1 MTEIIRELRNG
12 VALIT
17 LNRPAALNALSLEM
31 ISNLTTVLRACV
43 DDKDVRAVLIKGAG
57 GKAFCAGGDIRAL
70 YQSFRAGDTLHRDF
84 FSVEYT
90 LDYFLRFYPKPYM
103 ALMDG
108 ITLGGGMGI
117 AQGSP
122 LRIVGDRTRA
132 AMPEVGI
139 GFFPDVGASF
149 FLARAPGEVGVYLG
163 LTGAQILAADCL
175 YANLADA
182 YLPKDSME
190 RLQGML
196 TQIRWS
202 ADPATDLKRVI
213 ESLAAKAPLAAPLE
227 TVRPAIDQHFAQ
239 ATVTAIVES
248 LKAERRPE
256 FADWARQ
263 TAATIMTR
271 SPTMLSVTLRQLR
284 LGRTLSFA
292 DCLRMEIG
300 MALHSMEHGDFIEG
314 VRALIIDKD
323 NAPKW
328 RPDSLAQVTGETVD
342 RFFENRWAAAAHPL
356 AQMTEDA
363 AAPWN

>member
-70 YQSFRAGDTLHRDF
+70 YQSFRAGDTLHCDF
-84 FSVEYT
+84 FSAEYT
-90 LDYFLRFYPKPYM
+90 LDYFLRFYPKPYI

-213 ESLAAKAPLAAPLE
+213 EA
-227 TVRPAIDQHFAQ
+227 FAQ
-239 ATVTAIVES
+239 LQEDRHTADYDVAVIWSRVDVMFS
-248 LKAERRPE
+248 LTTAEQAFAAWKRIRNEKVARDHLLTMFGARR
-256 FADWARQ
+256 
-263 TAATIMTR
+263 
-271 SPTMLSVTLRQLR
+271 
-284 LGRTLSFA
+284 G
-292 DCLRMEIG
+292 
-300 MALHSMEHGDFIEG
+300 
-314 VRALIIDKD
+314 
-323 NAPKW
+323 
-328 RPDSLAQVTGETVD
+328 
-342 RFFENRWAAAAHPL
+342 
-356 AQMTEDA
+356 
-363 AAPWN
+363 